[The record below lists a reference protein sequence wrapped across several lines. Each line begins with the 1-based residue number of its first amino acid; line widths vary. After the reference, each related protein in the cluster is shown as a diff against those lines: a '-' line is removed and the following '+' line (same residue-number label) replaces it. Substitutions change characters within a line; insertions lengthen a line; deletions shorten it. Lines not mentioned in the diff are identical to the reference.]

1 MRITFLDS
9 ASKTAAFAA
18 EELESYLK
26 RMMEELPD
34 DGWEIQ
40 LTAENGSRVSSD
52 SRTAEYGSCAE
63 NDSYRVQ
70 IGKHGGR
77 ITGSNERSVLLAV
90 YDYLH
95 KLGCR
100 FLIPKKEYEII
111 PVISKEQLSAD
122 YERCASFRHRGVCIE
137 GADSLENILDYI
149 DWLPKAGFNSF
160 FLQFKTPYAFLAR
173 WYKHLNNPYVEASPY
188 TPGDAKQDLALIERE
203 AKKRGLLLH
212 EAGHGW
218 TGEVLGYQT
227 LSWDVMGQ
235 KEQKEEDHPKRWMAL
250 TDGKRQLFRGI
261 PANTNLCYNDKDA
274 LDAFAGLVVDY
285 AKKNPQVDYI
295 HVWLADDYN
304 NLCECEE
311 CRRTTLSDQYV
322 ELLNEIDRRL
332 TQDGIYTRIVF
343 LLYQELLGFRNFA
356 RI

>member
-1 MRITFLDS
+1 MWSGFAVCSAGPVFLFVRQRLYHRKVLGMKITFLDS

-26 RMMEELPD
+26 RMLDELPD

-40 LTAENGSRVSSD
+40 LLVDSIGFSASCNRSGVRRESGEEIVMTAERGSRVSSDSFAAEKGSRVSSD

-70 IGKHGGR
+70 IGKHSGR

-111 PVISKEQLSAD
+111 PVISKERLSAD

-149 DWLPKAGFNSF
+149 EWLPKAGFNSF

-188 TPGDAKQDLALIERE
+188 TPEDAKQDLALIERE

-235 KEQKEEDHPKRWMAL
+235 KEQKEEDHPKHWMAL
-250 TDGKRQLFRGI
+250 TDGKRQLFR
-261 PANTNLCYNDKDA
+261 
-274 LDAFAGLVVDY
+274 F
-285 AKKNPQVDYI
+285 
-295 HVWLADDYN
+295 
-304 NLCECEE
+304 
-311 CRRTTLSDQYV
+311 
-322 ELLNEIDRRL
+322 
-332 TQDGIYTRIVF
+332 F
-343 LLYQELLGFRNFA
+343 LLLKETISRFRLDYQ
-356 RI
+356 RIWLF